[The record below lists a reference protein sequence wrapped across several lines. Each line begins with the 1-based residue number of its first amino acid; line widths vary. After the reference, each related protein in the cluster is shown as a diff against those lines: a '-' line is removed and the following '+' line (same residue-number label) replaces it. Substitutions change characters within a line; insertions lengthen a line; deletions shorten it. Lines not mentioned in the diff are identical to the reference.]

1 MAAFLAKEMVG
12 EDGMRVVTTL
22 HGTDVTLVGTDP
34 SYRAATRFALMKS
47 QGITAVSRYLA
58 QKTSELCGSCA
69 DIDVIYNFI
78 DPSRYTPAVSKT
90 GREAFANDSEVL
102 LLHMSNFRPVKRVAD
117 VIRIFE
123 GVHRVRPARL
133 VLLGDGPDENSTD
146 EQEALL
152 LSAMDGWFISD
163 EAAAE
168 EDEPLAFWDEHGLD
182 AQRGYQIACLL
193 IGSDPDYFSD
203 LAENLEIPEE
213 RVDSCIEEQQKVA
226 DSWHAVLSKH
236 MLTDNERPK
245 GKVTV
250 TYGAAHGDLAI
261 WPGILRRWGL
271 AEQVAADLS
280 KNFRLPR
287 DLKLEYAECDEA
299 NAWWDP
305 ETDTL
310 TVCYEIL
317 DEYTYFA
324 KL

>member
-1 MAAFLAKEMVG
+1 MVGGCMFGRLIVFVMMMMVFLLPSFQGAALAKGPAPMEKQKG
-12 EDGMRVVTTL
+12 GGDSADDEKGRDQSEDDQRPSKGGRD
-22 HGTDVTLVGTDP
+22 GT
-34 SYRAATRFALMKS
+34 
-47 QGITAVSRYLA
+47 
-58 QKTSELCGSCA
+58 E
-69 DIDVIYNFI
+69 N
-78 DPSRYTPAVSKT
+78 
-90 GREAFANDSEVL
+90 EDSEVSADEVDIFVKGNL
-102 LLHMSNFRPVKRVAD
+102 LFTLYHESGHALISLFDLPVL
-117 VIRIFE
+117 
-123 GVHRVRPARL
+123 AREEDAVDNL
-133 VLLGDGPDENSTD
+133 ATLLMLPDDNSTD
-146 EQEALL
+146 EQEAML

-163 EAAAE
+163 EAATE
-168 EDEPLAFWDEHGLD
+168 DDEPLAFWDEHGLD

-213 RVDSCIEEQQKVA
+213 RVESCIEEQQKVA
-226 DSWHAVLSKH
+226 DSWHAVLAKH
-236 MLTDNERPK
+236 MLAEHEAPK

-250 TYGAAHGDLAI
+250 IYGAAHGDLAK
-261 WPGILRRWGL
+261 WPAVLRRWGL

-305 ETDTL
+305 EADTL

-317 DEYTYFA
+317 DEYVYFA

>member
-1 MAAFLAKEMVG
+1 MFGRLVVFVMVVMVFSLPSLQGDALAKGPAPMEKQKG
-12 EDGMRVVTTL
+12 GGDSADDQKGWDSSGDDQKPSKGNAGSADRQDS
-22 HGTDVTLVGTDP
+22 DVTADEIDIFVKGNLLFTLYHEAGHALISLFDLPVLAREED
-34 SYRAATRFALMKS
+34 AVDNLATLLM
-47 QGITAVSRYLA
+47 L
-58 QKTSELCGSCA
+58 
-69 DIDVIYNFI
+69 
-78 DPSRYTPAVSKT
+78 
-90 GREAFANDSEVL
+90 
-102 LLHMSNFRPVKRVAD
+102 
-117 VIRIFE
+117 
-123 GVHRVRPARL
+123 
-133 VLLGDGPDENSTD
+133 PDENSTD

-236 MLTDNERPK
+236 MLADNERPK